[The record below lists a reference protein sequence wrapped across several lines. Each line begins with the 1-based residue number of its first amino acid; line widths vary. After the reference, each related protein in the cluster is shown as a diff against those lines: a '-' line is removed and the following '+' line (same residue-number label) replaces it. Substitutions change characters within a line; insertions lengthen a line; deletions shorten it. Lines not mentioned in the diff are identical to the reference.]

1 MDPKQHDTGI
11 IIVLLQRFEK
21 QRLPLIVEMEL
32 RLENGDNLSEFD
44 IDYLSDAL
52 HDARKILPYLDR
64 HQEYRPLLAKVMHYY
79 KEITDTALSN
89 EKLVMPG

>member
-11 IIVLLQRFEK
+11 IIVLLQDFEQ
-21 QRLPLIVEMEL
+21 QRLPRIIAIEQ
-32 RLENGDNLSEFD
+32 RLDNGGNLSEFE
-44 IDYLSDAL
+44 IDYLSEAL

-64 HQEYRPLLAKVMHYY
+64 QQEYRPLLAKVMHYY

>member
-1 MDPKQHDTGI
+1 MDLQQHDTGI

-21 QRLPLIVEMEL
+21 QRLPRIVAIEQ
-32 RLENGDNLSEFD
+32 RLDNGDNLSEFD
-44 IDYLSDAL
+44 IDYLSEAL
-52 HDARKILPYLDR
+52 HDARRFLPYLDR
-64 HQEYRPLLAKVMHYY
+64 HQEYRPLFTKVMHYY

>member
-11 IIVLLQRFEK
+11 IIVLLQDFEQ
-21 QRLPLIVEMEL
+21 QRLPRIIAMEQ
-32 RLENGDNLSEFD
+32 RLDNGGNLSEFE
-44 IDYLSDAL
+44 IDYLSEAL

>member
-11 IIVLLQRFEK
+11 IIVLLQDFEQ
-21 QRLPLIVEMEL
+21 QRLPRIIAMEQ
-32 RLENGDNLSEFD
+32 RLDNGDNLSEFE
-44 IDYLSDAL
+44 IDYLSEAL
-52 HDARKILPYLDR
+52 QDTRKILPYLDR

-79 KEITDTALSN
+79 KEITNTALSN